1 MTIPFGRRRL
11 TISLATDQAPAR
23 PRVLD
28 DLAAQGGTDAELA
41 QLRLRNHQDVVADRA
56 RWSAM
61 AILYGAP
68 NPH

>member
-11 TISLATDQAPAR
+11 SITLIAAQPPAR

-28 DLAAQGGTDAELA
+28 ALAAQAGTDLELA
-41 QLRLRNHQDVVADRA
+41 QLRHRNAQDILADRA
-56 RWSAM
+56 RWDAM
-61 AILYGAP
+61 ALLYGAP